1 MKLKTLDFSKDHFEA
16 DGRKFFIEKEVS
28 FDRFMKHEDF
38 EVEMGYN
45 LTWEKLFQE
54 DKECYELL
62 NKSKPIDVGIIIH
75 NRMNKIKTRLE
86 DRVHPAWK
94 ICALFINEKDEDRTV
109 FDELVMKSKIDAWKK
124 EYSVLGFFHLAVN
137 LVRDFIPI
145 YEEVLKS
152 ISEAEKKT
160 VESLK
165 SLADT

>member
-1 MKLKTLDFSKDHFEA
+1 MRSRQGVLKMITSFE
-16 DGRKFFIEKEVS
+16 
-28 FDRFMKHEDF
+28 RFMKHEDF

-94 ICALFINEKDEDRTV
+94 ICALFINEKDENRAV
-109 FDELVMKSKIDAWKK
+109 YDEILMKSKIDAWKK
-124 EYSVLGFFHLAVN
+124 EYGVQGFFTLAVN
-137 LVRDFIPI
+137 LVNGFIPN
-145 YEEVLKS
+145 YNEALKA
-152 ISEAEKKT
+152 ISQQEQKLKDDMNSLVDQKT
-160 VESLK
+160 KDES
-165 SLADT
+165 TGIV